1 MGFNVLPA
9 LKPENKNGEEQV
21 GGEQIYGE
29 KCPGFWISSPN
40 IFTGSIFMLQMY
52 QENNSWIFCIPDSL
66 AALESPGTGELDA
79 PIVITNKADFFS
91 GIPVINTEKLIN
103 KGILVSP
110 LCNDKQTN
118 PAPFIHQGWMC
129 DLSEMGRNLLSAEI
143 MRMQGRIQAGS
154 GGGMKRKCSREKK
167 TQKTNPTCFFKEDY
181 RGKILANQA
190 KEEMGDRTVVMCEM

>member
-1 MGFNVLPA
+1 M
-9 LKPENKNGEEQV
+9 
-21 GGEQIYGE
+21 
-29 KCPGFWISSPN
+29 
-40 IFTGSIFMLQMY
+40 
-52 QENNSWIFCIPDSL
+52 
-66 AALESPGTGELDA
+66 
-79 PIVITNKADFFS
+79 ITNKADFFS

-118 PAPFIHQGWMC
+118 PAPFIHQGWTC

-181 RGKILANQA
+181 RGKILVNQA